1 MAFRL
6 TWLLRIALC
15 LAPRGPFP
23 TPNLPLSMDRKN
35 LFLALACF
43 GGAFAFYIFGTPRAA
58 GPAATSA
65 PATVAAKAPAP
76 SAAAGKPGATG
87 VAPPTAALARE
98 KAAFVTL
105 ENEFIR
111 VTFTTRGGAIERVE
125 MLKEFADTERKAKV
139 IFNQGNPDAALTL
152 VVENRATRAWEQ
164 VLGEFKVVA
173 KTDQSLTLAGA
184 LADGTKVERVFSL
197 ARRAS
202 LTPSASRPGSSRP
215 SPASPPRL
223 SRRPW
228 VVGTPRWATRTISS
242 FPSLPT
248 MARTPSARA
257 WTRSVIRPVFS
268 GWVPAAPN

>member
-1 MAFRL
+1 
-6 TWLLRIALC
+6 
-15 LAPRGPFP
+15 
-23 TPNLPLSMDRKN
+23 MDRKN

-173 KTDQSLTLAGA
+173 KTDQSLTLAGPSPTAPRSSGSSPWRDGRA
-184 LADGTKVERVFSL
+184 LLHPLHDPDHPD
-197 ARRAS
+197 RRRRR
-202 LTPSASRPGSSRP
+202 RPG
-215 SPASPPRL
+215 
-223 SRRPW
+223 
-228 VVGTPRWATRTISS
+228 
-242 FPSLPT
+242 F
-248 MARTPSARA
+248 RA
-257 WTRSVIRPVFS
+257 DP
-268 GWVPAAPN
+268 G